1 MKTFT
6 TAAFIAAA
14 VVTSAT
20 ADMVE
25 GPIVAQQDSD
35 FTVRLVSSSA
45 GWTGWL
51 GWISNTEGGPVALLS
66 NKGPTDAAAMPVGSV
81 QAGEALIFQYEIT
94 RGTLNTYRQDDEAGA
109 RQFRYEW
116 IDDSTARLFVED
128 IKLPGDDHDYND
140 AVFDVA
146 FTPVPTP
153 GTVAMGVAAAGLL
166 VKRRR

>member
-1 MKTFT
+1 MKKFI
-6 TAAFIAAA
+6 TAAAFAA
-14 VVTSAT
+14 VACTAV
-20 ADMVE
+20 ADMSE

-51 GWISNTEGGPVALLS
+51 GWISNTESEPVALLS
-66 NKGPTDAAAMPVGSV
+66 NKGPTDAAPIAVGSA
-81 QAGEALIFQYEIT
+81 QAGEAVIFQYEIT
-94 RGTLNTYRQDDEAGA
+94 RGTPNTYRQDDEAGA
-109 RQFRYEW
+109 RQFRHEW
-116 IDDSTARLFVED
+116 LDESTARLFVED
-128 IKLPGDDHDYND
+128 IQLPGGDRDYND

-153 GTVAMGVAAAGLL
+153 GTMAMGLAAGGLL